1 MLSKYLVPHFCTVEA
16 NRLAQLGTAVICA
29 MLSAT
34 DANAHATLEIAEAA
48 AGAPYK
54 ATMKIGHG
62 CEGTATT
69 RVQIQIPTGVIAIK
83 PMPKPGWSITMKK
96 VDYGRTFN
104 FYHGVKL
111 NSGVSEITWEGG
123 PLLDEHYDEFVFS
136 AFVSDALAP
145 GTSVHFPVVQTCEKG
160 EHRWVEIAKAG
171 EDPHALKSPAPAL
184 TISSPSKTAS
194 TKMYRLGAITI
205 ESPWTR
211 ATPGG
216 ATTAGAYLTITNQG
230 STDDRIIGGS
240 LAIAG
245 KVELHETT
253 TANGVSRMRQMSEGA
268 TIKAGER
275 VVFQPGGKHV
285 MFMGLTASLAQ
296 GQSVKGTLVFEK
308 AGTIE
313 IDYAVAPLG
322 AAKAEHSH
330 H

>member
-1 MLSKYLVPHFCTVEA
+1 MICPQFVQPRGRFARQRQALLGAAALFALFC
-16 NRLAQLGTAVICA
+16 
-29 MLSAT
+29 SA
-34 DANAHATLEIAEAA
+34 DANAHATLDVAEAA
-48 AGAPYK
+48 SGAPYK

-69 RVQIQIPTGVIAIK
+69 KVHIQIPTGVIAVK
-83 PMPKPGWSITMKK
+83 PMPKPGWLISIKK

-111 NSGVSEITWEGG
+111 SSGVSEITWEGG

-145 GTSVHFPVVQTCEKG
+145 GTTVHFPVVQTCEKG

-171 EDPHALKSPAPAL
+171 QDPHALKSPAPVL
-184 TISSPSKTAS
+184 KISSPSKTPDAK
-194 TKMYRLGAITI
+194 TFRLGASTI
-205 ESPWTR
+205 DSPWTR

-216 ATTAGAYLTITNQG
+216 ATTAGAYFTITNQG
-230 STDDRIIGGS
+230 STDDRILGGS
-240 LAIAG
+240 LAMPG

-253 TANGVSRMRQMSEGA
+253 TANGVSRMRQLPDGA
-268 TIKAGER
+268 TIKAGEK

-285 MFMGLTASLAQ
+285 MFMGLTAGLAQ

-313 IDYAVAPLG
+313 IEYAVAPLG
-322 AAKAEHSH
+322 APQAAHSH